1 MSMVDIESRMA
12 ELERL
17 AAELQ
22 EIRKSISSVTNE
34 IQARSVE
41 LDNLKESNR
50 PLMDLKADIERARQ
64 EKKDWESQSDEL
76 EKKYNTLHH
85 ENDELTK
92 TLQQQQQEEREL
104 ADQVEAGNQD
114 DERNGKL
121 MNFYREKKE
130 AYVRQQNKAK
140 HDLANNQRILEDGK
154 PIRQWWTSL
163 VERAKRV
170 QLQAKVS
177 RELLEEENEQLRD
190 EGLLERYRETFSD
203 SELAKVQLLATGQLE
218 AYLMQEE

>member
-1 MSMVDIESRMA
+1 MSTVDIESRMA

-22 EIRKSISSVTNE
+22 TIRENISSVTNE
-34 IQARSVE
+34 IQTLAVD

-50 PLMDLKADIERARQ
+50 PLMELKADIERVRQ
-64 EKKDWESQSDEL
+64 EKKDLENQSDEL
-76 EKKYNTLHH
+76 EKQYNTLHH
-85 ENDELTK
+85 ENDELEAE
-92 TLQQQQQEEREL
+92 LQQKKEELQAL
-104 ADQVEAGNQD
+104 AEQADRGEQD

-121 MNFYREKKE
+121 LKDYCEQKE
-130 AYVRQQNKAK
+130 AYDQKQQAVMKTLAQNKK
-140 HDLANNQRILEDGK
+140 TLEDGK
-154 PIRQWWTSL
+154 PIRQRWTSL

-177 RELLEEENEQLRD
+177 RELLEEEGEQLRE
-190 EGLLERYRETFSD
+190 EGLLERYRERFSD
-203 SELAKVQLLATGQLE
+203 SELARVQLLATGQLE

>member
-1 MSMVDIESRMA
+1 
-12 ELERL
+12 
-17 AAELQ
+17 
-22 EIRKSISSVTNE
+22 
-34 IQARSVE
+34 
-41 LDNLKESNR
+41 
-50 PLMDLKADIERARQ
+50 
-64 EKKDWESQSDEL
+64 
-76 EKKYNTLHH
+76 
-85 ENDELTK
+85 
-92 TLQQQQQEEREL
+92 
-104 ADQVEAGNQD
+104 
-114 DERNGKL
+114 